1 MANKLR
7 LAESVLLPYPLFPM
21 AARTDDSRVDTN
33 AAQLPICYMGLAA

>member
-1 MANKLR
+1 MANKLC
-7 LAESVLLPYPLFPM
+7 LAESILLPYLLFPT